1 VNFALARAL
10 RSSLSAFDLLFLDFF
25 LFLLSLFPLPE
36 LGFRFRPLRLPD
48 RPPPDPLDE
57 DDSEVDSEYEE
68 SDVDS
73 EYEESD
79 VDSSDDEDEL
89 DDVDTARFLVFLADF
104 GGTLLGLGLP
114 F

>member
-1 VNFALARAL
+1 MNFALARAL

-36 LGFRFRPLRLPD
+36 LDFHLRPLRLPD
-48 RPPPDPLDE
+48 RLLPDPLDK
-57 DDSEVDSEYEE
+57 DDSA
-68 SDVDS
+68 VDS

-89 DDVDTARFLVFLADF
+89 EDADTARFLAFLAGF
-104 GGTLLGLGLP
+104 GGTLLGSGLP
-114 F
+114 L